1 MSFKTILSDQ
11 NTIRIGRF
19 YFCLPHIELT
29 IIYPTNGTSSIQNT
43 IRIMQCHHD
52 YITFVTEVIYV
63 IAEKIKVLREQN
75 NLTQTQLAKT
85 LGISRSAVNAYEQSI
100 SVPST
105 QYIVELARL
114 FKISTDYLL
123 GLDSTST
130 VSISGLSEKDVEV
143 VYTLIQHL
151 RGNNKP
157 DR

>member
-1 MSFKTILSDQ
+1 
-11 NTIRIGRF
+11 
-19 YFCLPHIELT
+19 
-29 IIYPTNGTSSIQNT
+29 
-43 IRIMQCHHD
+43 
-52 YITFVTEVIYV
+52 V
-63 IAEKIKVLREQN
+63 IAEKIKMLREQN
-75 NLTQTQLAKT
+75 NLTQTQLAKA

-114 FKISTDYLL
+114 FKVSTDYLL

-143 VYTLIQHL
+143 VYIMVQHL

>member
-1 MSFKTILSDQ
+1 
-11 NTIRIGRF
+11 
-19 YFCLPHIELT
+19 
-29 IIYPTNGTSSIQNT
+29 
-43 IRIMQCHHD
+43 MQCHRD

-63 IAEKIKVLREQN
+63 IAEKIKMLREQN
-75 NLTQTQLAKT
+75 DLTQTQLAKT

-114 FKISTDYLL
+114 FKVSTDYLL

-130 VSISGLSEKDVEV
+130 VSTSGLSEKDVEV

-151 RGNNKP
+151 RKSKKP
-157 DR
+157 